1 MALSD
6 RDRSILDF
14 EARWPRHSASKEEA
28 IRLELTMAPARYYQL
43 LGRLVD
49 DRDALAH
56 DPLLLH
62 RLRRQRDGRVRTT
75 AAEALSAGR

>member
-28 IRLELTMAPARYYQL
+28 IRSELAVTPARYYQL

-62 RLRRQRDGRVRTT
+62 RLRRQRDRRVRAT
-75 AAEALSAGR
+75 AAEALSLGR

>member
-1 MALSD
+1 
-6 RDRSILDF
+6 
-14 EARWPRHSASKEEA
+14 
-28 IRLELTMAPARYYQL
+28 MAPARYYQL

-62 RLRRQRDGRVRTT
+62 RLRRQRDGRVRPT